1 MKLLVIC
8 SVFVIASILIVLGL
22 SKKAKPTEAPV
33 VKAEEAPVQ
42 EPEVAVEEVIELA
55 TPVEE
60 VPALVEEVP
69 ALVEE
74 ATASVEE
81 PVKAQP
87 KKKPAVK
94 KVVKNVK

>member
-33 VKAEEAPVQ
+33 AKPEEAPVK
-42 EPEVAVEEVIELA
+42 EPEVSVEEVIELA

-60 VPALVEEVP
+60 VPAPVEEV
-69 ALVEE
+69 
-74 ATASVEE
+74 TASVEE

-94 KVVKNVK
+94 KVVNWFI

>member
-33 VKAEEAPVQ
+33 AKPEEAPVK
-42 EPEVAVEEVIELA
+42 EPEVVVEDVIELA

-60 VPALVEEVP
+60 VAAP
-69 ALVEE
+69 
-74 ATASVEE
+74 VEE
-81 PVKAQP
+81 PVKVQP

>member
-33 VKAEEAPVQ
+33 AKPEEAPVK
-42 EPEVAVEEVIELA
+42 EPEVAIEEVIELV

-60 VPALVEEVP
+60 VAFP
-69 ALVEE
+69 
-74 ATASVEE
+74 VEE

>member
-22 SKKAKPTEAPV
+22 SKKSKPTEAPV
-33 VKAEEAPVQ
+33 VKPEEA
-42 EPEVAVEEVIELA
+42 PEVAVEEVIELA

-60 VPALVEEVP
+60 APAP
-69 ALVEE
+69 
-74 ATASVEE
+74 VEE
-81 PVKAQP
+81 PVKVQP

>member
-22 SKKAKPTEAPV
+22 SKKSKPTEAPV
-33 VKAEEAPVQ
+33 AKPEESPIQ

-55 TPVEE
+55 TP
-60 VPALVEEVP
+60 
-69 ALVEE
+69 VEE